1 MLAICRESARETDE
15 KRASDSGDARFKY
28 PITGTADCCPRA
40 ASGHAAATLPNATSN
55 SRRPMVTVI
64 RPSRARCVKGTIPR
78 HERAVFT
85 FKMGRI
91 AGCFHLCRN
100 VRGQTKL
107 RIALEGRVFV
117 SGTTALAPIG
127 MGHAGVVCERDR
139 GSRV

>member
-1 MLAICRESARETDE
+1 ML
-15 KRASDSGDARFKY
+15 G
-28 PITGTADCCPRA
+28 ITGCCARA
-40 ASGHAAATLPNATSN
+40 ASGHVAAAPPSATSN

-85 FKMGRI
+85 FKVGRI

-107 RIALEGRVFV
+107 RIALEGRVFL
-117 SGTTALAPIG
+117 SGTTALAQIG
-127 MGHAGVVCERDR
+127 MGHAGVVYERDR